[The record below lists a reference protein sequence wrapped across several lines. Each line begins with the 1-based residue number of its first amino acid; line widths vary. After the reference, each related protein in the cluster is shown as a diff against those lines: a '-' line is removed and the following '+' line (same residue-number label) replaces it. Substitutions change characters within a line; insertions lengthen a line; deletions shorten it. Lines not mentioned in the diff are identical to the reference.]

1 MNKQWISQLASNLK
15 GLKTPPPPPTYLLS
29 SSQHHPTTTQPKVLP
44 RHRLRCPVPLRWA
57 FANAQL
63 GDINN
68 VAIASNKLVADPVG
82 KGWNITYHIDLC
94 MSRMNYWLNRWFGE
108 KQASEL
114 GVFFAFLV
122 ITMLYGP
129 TEILDIFSHH
139 LKWPHLERE
148 YSTKVAINF
157 NIWLS
162 LKRRKSPFI
171 SQTPL
176 KHAQEHGTNVPEMRL
191 LKLRSRIIYTIKSEV
206 KRKTIPSIAMHH
218 WF

>member
-1 MNKQWISQLASNLK
+1 
-15 GLKTPPPPPTYLLS
+15 
-29 SSQHHPTTTQPKVLP
+29 
-44 RHRLRCPVPLRWA
+44 
-57 FANAQL
+57 
-63 GDINN
+63 
-68 VAIASNKLVADPVG
+68 
-82 KGWNITYHIDLC
+82 

-108 KQASEL
+108 KQAGEL

-122 ITMLYGP
+122 ITILYGP

-148 YSTKVAINF
+148 YSTKMAINF

-206 KRKTIPSIAMHH
+206 KKKQYHQLPCIIDFKRSHESKKNIMFGKSYHLYIIQIPQISTLPGPLPSL
-218 WF
+218 FTGT